1 MGSQSTFFFFKSFLF
16 ERNVTLNRSRLFDY
30 AVLGVYLYLIADSSF
45 KLVHI
50 FVLGRLEGGV
60 LCISICYFDKHSI
73 LLYHVATELDIITY
87 ITDSLYYHYYLH
99 YSICVIWCI
108 KKKKYHV
115 LPTRPTHTAESS
127 INRYLSYVR

>member
-1 MGSQSTFFFFKSFLF
+1 MTRLLKNISFFASLFFYGIQIYFLFLKSFLF

-30 AVLGVYLYLIADSSF
+30 AVWGVYLYLIADSSF
-45 KLVHI
+45 ELVHI

-108 KKKKYHV
+108 DQ
-115 LPTRPTHTAESS
+115 
-127 INRYLSYVR
+127 VRMLRCQI